1 MAERAER
8 QARIAALGS
17 MSEPSATSLGSPP
30 RRGSFKPSFASSFRK
45 ESAGSDCLG
54 RLPGE
59 ASEARR
65 ASLNSSAAARRASLT
80 GELPMRERVT
90 EDEAE
95 GEDEFEFEDELEE
108 EDDGTIDWAVECLM
122 LTHEPIRCDLVA
134 IERAAKRLARDNP
147 PQEWRVK
154 CFFRFF
160 DDFCSLISQ
169 FFAVEISVHCDW
181 LCAEGEAGE
190 QLTSGHI
197 VAADYRIELM
207 RQHRELEELM
217 LEVASLE
224 GALMGGDT
232 ADVMGRKPVM
242 SDATARTVS
251 KMTSFR
257 QGGQRTTSMA
267 MTIRG
272 PVASFRPGGATI
284 QEGQSAQE
292 SVDPNPNPN
301 PIPNPNPNPNPS
313 PRPNPH
319 PHPHPHLTSS

>member
-1 MAERAER
+1 MERLRAEPER
-8 QARIAALGS
+8 KRIAALGS
-17 MSEPSATSLGSPP
+17 MSEPSVTSLGSPP
-30 RRGSFKPSFASSFRK
+30 RRGSVKPSFASFRK

-59 ASEARR
+59 AGEARR

-95 GEDEFEFEDELEE
+95 DDEGELEDEFED
-108 EDDGTIDWAVECLM
+108 EDDGTIDWAVECLL

-147 PQEWRVK
+147 PEEWRVK

-190 QLTSGHI
+190 QLMSGHI

-224 GALMGGDT
+224 GALMGGDA
-232 ADVMGRKPVM
+232 ADVMGRKPAM
-242 SDATARTVS
+242 SEATARTVS

-267 MTIRG
+267 MTMRG
-272 PVASFRPGGATI
+272 PAASFRPGGATI
-284 QEGQSAQE
+284 VEGQNTQARAHT
-292 SVDPNPNPN
+292 PWG
-301 PIPNPNPNPNPS
+301 
-313 PRPNPH
+313 
-319 PHPHPHLTSS
+319 